1 MKKIV
6 NHIVLVLIYGVL
18 LSSVKSYGLL
28 IDTTYNTTQ
37 NKICSCKERKL
48 NNLQD
53 SIFFKFNFSR
63 SELCQLICRKKV
75 NYKYIE
81 SLIIQNNLPKKL
93 SFLPIVN
100 SRLNNQ
106 HDNGSG
112 SIGLWET
119 NYIYGLHNGLI
130 MNNYIDERKDPF
142 KSTVAAVK
150 QLKSFREKYKD
161 ENWAVLAFWSSPSYV
176 NHVHKI
182 AKSKDWDTC
191 LNQIDVKFLDKIYLL
206 DAVYRLDTLGLVEI
220 KKLETQKQ
228 PLDTIVF
235 KHDIS
240 FDALYD
246 LTKINFNNIKENNP
260 AILKDFIPNNYPF
273 FVKKEEKITFKNI
286 IDDIVSY
293 QDTLANIKPKNE
305 FLEKTYTVEEGDYLG
320 KIAIQIKSSVSEIIK
335 WNKLKN
341 TTIYVG
347 QKLVFYEEG
356 ATKSISEFYQNY
368 TVKKGDQLW
377 SIAQNFNGLT
387 VKNILEHNNIKELKE
402 GTILKIVVK

>member
-1 MKKIV
+1 
-6 NHIVLVLIYGVL
+6 
-18 LSSVKSYGLL
+18 
-28 IDTTYNTTQ
+28 
-37 NKICSCKERKL
+37 
-48 NNLQD
+48 
-53 SIFFKFNFSR
+53 
-63 SELCQLICRKKV
+63 
-75 NYKYIE
+75 
-81 SLIIQNNLPKKL
+81 
-93 SFLPIVN
+93 
-100 SRLNNQ
+100 
-106 HDNGSG
+106 
-112 SIGLWET
+112 
-119 NYIYGLHNGLI
+119 
-130 MNNYIDERKDPF
+130 MNI
-142 KSTVAAVK
+142 
-150 QLKSFREKYKD
+150 
-161 ENWAVLAFWSSPSYV
+161 
-176 NHVHKI
+176 
-182 AKSKDWDTC
+182 
-191 LNQIDVKFLDKIYLL
+191 KFLDKIYLL

-240 FDALYD
+240 FNALYD

-305 FLEKTYTVEEGDYLG
+305 FLEKTYTVEDGDYLG
-320 KIAIQIKSSVSEIIK
+320 KIAIEIKSSVSEIIK
-335 WNKLKN
+335 WNNLKN
-341 TTIYVG
+341 TIIYVG

-356 ATKSISEFYQNY
+356 ATKSISEVYQNY

-387 VKNILEHNNIKELKE
+387 VKNILEHNNIEELKE